1 MKETLVKISREADDP
16 LVMRISIGGLVG
28 EGLYCVY
35 RLGPEGGNRGDV
47 IEMVKIILAAL
58 ENAPPAT

>member
-1 MKETLVKISREADDP
+1 MNETLVKISREADD
-16 LVMRISIGGLVG
+16 LLCLRISIGGRIG

-35 RLGPEGGNRGDV
+35 RLGPEGGNREDV